1 LMNGGK
7 LQKTQTWK
15 ISSRSMPSLPSVP
28 IGSYVFI
35 DANIFV
41 YGMNGRSVQC
51 RTFLERCASE
61 ELIGIS
67 LFEIVN
73 EATHQFMLAEAR
85 GKGMIPPNGTPRD
98 LNQNWR
104 VIPTLSDYWAETER
118 ILELNLLLFPTHDE
132 LVRNAHPERN
142 RACLLTN
149 DSMILSCMREL
160 EIDCLAT
167 NDGGFN
173 RAPGITVFSPNDL
186 IRA

>member
-1 LMNGGK
+1 
-7 LQKTQTWK
+7 
-15 ISSRSMPSLPSVP
+15 MPPLPTVP
-28 IGSYVFI
+28 IGSHVFI
-35 DANIFV
+35 DANIFI
-41 YGMNGRSVQC
+41 YGMNGHSPQC
-51 RTFLERCASE
+51 RRFLERCASE

-73 EATHQFMLAEAR
+73 EATHQFMMAEAR
-85 GKGMIPPNGTPRD
+85 SKGMIPAKGLARD
-98 LNQNWR
+98 LNQNYQ
-104 VIPTLSDYWAETER
+104 VIPMLSDYWTETER